1 MHGSEDA
8 TGILERAK
16 LEGRARFLQYISLGY
31 NVLEALV
38 GLTAGVIAGSSA
50 LIGFS
55 TDSVGETLS
64 SVFSLWLLAHGAEAR
79 AAHAEKR
86 AHQWIGVLF
95 LVIGLYVAIG
105 ATHALLTQEPPDE
118 SPVGIVLAA
127 LSILWMPLLVREK
140 RRVATALHSNAL
152 RADARQTEVCWQLSF
167 ILLLGLGLHS
177 LFGWWW
183 ADPVAALG
191 MLPFI
196 LRDARE
202 GLRGK
207 GCCEEHGHCHPAG
220 G

>member
-1 MHGSEDA
+1 MDEHPGP
-8 TGILERAK
+8 LERAM
-16 LEGRARFLQYISLGY
+16 LEGRARLLQYFSLGY
-31 NVLEALV
+31 NVLEAAI

-55 TDSVGETLS
+55 TDSVGESLS
-64 SVFSLWLLAHGAEAR
+64 SVFSLWLLAHHVEAR
-79 AAHAEKR
+79 KAHAEKR

-95 LVIGLYVAIG
+95 LVIALYIAIG
-105 ATHALLTQEPPDE
+105 ATKALLLQEPPEE
-118 SPVGIVLAA
+118 SPVGIALAV
-127 LSILWMPLLVREK
+127 LSILWMPWLVREK

-152 RADARQTEVCWQLSF
+152 RADARQTEVCWQLSL

-177 LFGWWW
+177 LLGWWW

-207 GCCEEHGHCHPAG
+207 GCCDDHTHCPVAG